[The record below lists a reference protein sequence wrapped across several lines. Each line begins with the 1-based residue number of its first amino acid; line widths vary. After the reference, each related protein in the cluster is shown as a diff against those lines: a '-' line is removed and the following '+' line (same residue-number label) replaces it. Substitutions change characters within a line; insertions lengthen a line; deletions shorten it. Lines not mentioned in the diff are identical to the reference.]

1 MDSFSQWLEAG
12 VIEDAPKG
20 TRHEEIS
27 HFYNDNKELVRVYAV
42 LEDGRLTGAYET
54 WFSGEWSTRPSYRT
68 IFGKA
73 SPPPDPLAN

>member
-1 MDSFSQWLEAG
+1 MNFSKWLESN

-20 TRHEEIS
+20 KRQEKIS
-27 HFYNDNKELVRVYAV
+27 HYYNDNREVVRVYAV
-42 LEDGRLTGAYET
+42 IEDGRLTGAYET
-54 WFSGEWSTRPSYRT
+54 WFHGQWSTRPSYRT